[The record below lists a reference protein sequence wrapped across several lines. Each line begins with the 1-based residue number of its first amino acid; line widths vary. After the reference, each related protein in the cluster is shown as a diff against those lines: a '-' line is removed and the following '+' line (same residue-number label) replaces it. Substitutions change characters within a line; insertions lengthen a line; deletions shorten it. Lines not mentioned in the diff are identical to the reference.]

1 MTIMKQMR
9 IKLPLIA
16 ESVAEFVL
24 SDVNNLFSIMP
35 FKVKVEDKKDNTYII
50 KAKLLDYEG
59 PIKVSINTI
68 RTPGGILYIETTFDG
83 ETSVGVGLVGYK
95 EKVTSKLVLEA
106 IPAADG
112 VELAISVSYSSPY
125 EKEREKEIEKLFTK
139 FVESFGESIIKFY
152 ASRPQPILKKEE
164 KAPLI
169 APLPVEKTVP
179 EKKEAMTTTTQPAV
193 KPEEKPLKQ
202 EVEAR
207 KEGAIKPT
215 TLADRLSSKLGD
227 SSFVLQLLD
236 KSSSLEVEITKVTED
251 YLRSL
256 INKVGSKDSFVLVSC
271 KRQADKLRAV
281 VGSEGIL
288 GIWAEIGYTQYLGM
302 EALAQAKDIEFT
314 CASYVVKGISL

>member
-50 KAKLLDYEG
+50 KAKFLDFEG
-59 PIKVSINTI
+59 PIKVTINTI
-68 RTPGGILYIETTFDG
+68 RTPGGILYIEATFDG
-83 ETSVGVGLVGYK
+83 ETSVSMGLVGYK
-95 EKVTSKLVLEA
+95 EKVTSKLALEA
-106 IPAADG
+106 IPAAGG
-112 VELAISVSYSSPY
+112 VELTISVSYSSPY
-125 EKEREKEIEKLFTK
+125 EKEREKDLEKLFTK
-139 FVESFGESIIKFY
+139 FVESFGENIVKFY
-152 ASRPQPILKKEE
+152 ASRPQPISKKEE
-164 KAPLI
+164 KAPVI
-169 APLPVEKTVP
+169 TPLPVEKIVP
-179 EKKEAMTTTTQPAV
+179 EKKEAMTTQPAV

-207 KEGAIKPT
+207 KEEAIKPT

-236 KSSSLEVEITKVTED
+236 KSSSLEVEITKVTEN
-251 YLRSL
+251 YLSSL
-256 INKVGSKDSFVLVSC
+256 INKVGSKDSFILVSC

-314 CASYVVKGISL
+314 CASYVVKGITL

>member
-1 MTIMKQMR
+1 MKQMR

-50 KAKLLDYEG
+50 KAKFLDYEG

-68 RTPGGILYIETTFDG
+68 RTPGGILYIEATFDG
-83 ETSVGVGLVGYK
+83 ETSVGMGLVGYK
-95 EKVTSKLVLEA
+95 EKVTSKLALEA
-106 IPAADG
+106 IPAAGG
-112 VELAISVSYSSPY
+112 VELTISVSYSSPY
-125 EKEREKEIEKLFTK
+125 EKEREKDLEKLFTK
-139 FVESFGESIIKFY
+139 FVESFGENIVKFY
-152 ASRPQPILKKEE
+152 ASRPQPIPKKEE
-164 KAPLI
+164 KAPVI
-169 APLPVEKTVP
+169 ASLPA
-179 EKKEAMTTTTQPAV
+179 EKKEAMTTQPAV

-207 KEGAIKPT
+207 KEEAIKPT
-215 TLADRLSSKLGD
+215 TPADKLSSKLGD
-227 SSFVLQLLD
+227 SSFVVQLLD
-236 KSSSLEVEITKVTED
+236 KSSSLEVETTKVTET

-256 INKVGSKDSFVLVSC
+256 INKVESKDSFILVTC

-314 CASYVVKGISL
+314 CASYVVKGTTL